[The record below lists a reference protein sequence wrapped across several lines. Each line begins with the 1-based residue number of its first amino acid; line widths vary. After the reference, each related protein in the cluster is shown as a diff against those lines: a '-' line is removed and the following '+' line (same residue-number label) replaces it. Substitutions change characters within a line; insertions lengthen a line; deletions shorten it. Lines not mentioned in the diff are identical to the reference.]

1 MTDYSLWKSQ
11 IEAAWE
17 DRSLLQQPQT
27 LEAIEGIIAAID
39 AGALRSRAYYGRLA
53 GQ

>member
-27 LEAIEGIIAAID
+27 LEAIDGILAAID
-39 AGALRSRAYYGRLA
+39 AGA
-53 GQ
+53 